1 MMKQF
6 ALILLVAT
14 AISGCSTL
22 KLAKLLKQGDVEQPA
37 FKAEIP
43 FEMRMGLVVVKVNIK
58 GKDYDFLVDTGAP
71 NVITKELA
79 AELQLETKVE
89 QKTGDSQGKKEVL
102 QFAEMPEMLIGGVH
116 FIEMGTAIAD
126 LKRSNEI
133 ACLDVD
139 GFVGANLM
147 KEAVWQFDYERKVI
161 TVSDNRSAFEIPS
174 TAFRIPFTP
183 AASSTPLI
191 DITYDGVTDKRVTF
205 DTGSNGFFNSS
216 PAIRKTLQSSGKL
229 ANPVIGVGSSSSGL
243 YGMGDRDSTYNAKMT
258 ETKMGNLTI
267 SEQVISFG
275 SGARTIGT
283 KFLQHYRVIID
294 WSVSEIILI
303 PTDDFVNNKLENFG
317 ISPFYNEDRLEV
329 RLVTLGSEADKMGIR
344 LGDRILEVN
353 GEDTRIFTKDMWCNV
368 LYDGLVPEEEEILT
382 LLIEREGEN
391 LKVQLHKKDLMKP

>member
-1 MMKQF
+1 
-6 ALILLVAT
+6 
-14 AISGCSTL
+14 
-22 KLAKLLKQGDVEQPA
+22 
-37 FKAEIP
+37 
-43 FEMRMGLVVVKVNIK
+43 MGLVVVKVNIK

-71 NVITKELA
+71 NLVSKELA
-79 AELQLETKVE
+79 AELNLEAKVE
-89 QKTGDSQGKKEVL
+89 QKAGDSQGKKEVL

-116 FIEMGTAIAD
+116 FIEMGAAIAD
-126 LKRSNEI
+126 LKHSNEI

-161 TVSDNRSAFEIPS
+161 TVSNNSSAFEIP
-174 TAFRIPFTP
+174 ADAYRIPFTP
-183 AASSTPLI
+183 ATSSTPLI

-243 YGMGDRDSTYNAKMT
+243 YGMGDRDSTYIAKIA

-267 SEQVISFG
+267 PEQVVSFDL
-275 SGARTIGT
+275 GARTLGT
-283 KFLQHYRVIID
+283 KFLRHYRVIID

-303 PTDDFVNNKLENFG
+303 PTDEFVNNKLENFG
-317 ISPFYNEDRLEV
+317 ISPFCNEDRLEV
-329 RLVTLGSEADKMGIR
+329 RLVSLGSEADNLGIK

-353 GEDTRIFTKDMWCNV
+353 GNNTRVFTKEMWCDV
-368 LYDGLVPEEEEILT
+368 LYDGLVPEGDTMMT

-391 LKVQLHKKDLMKP
+391 LKVQLHKKDLLKP